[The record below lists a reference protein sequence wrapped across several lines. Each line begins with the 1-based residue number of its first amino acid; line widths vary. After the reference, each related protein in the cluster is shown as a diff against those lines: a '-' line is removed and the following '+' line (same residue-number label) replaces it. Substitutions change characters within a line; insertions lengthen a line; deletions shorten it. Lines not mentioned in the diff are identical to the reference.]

1 MLAMKVGQF
10 PVQAV
15 LVEEK
20 MDIVTAK
27 DFLSAGKFTRCR
39 RCDAAQA
46 LVSHLGNI
54 SMIKIERKVT
64 TKLGWNP

>member
-1 MLAMKVGQF
+1 MKVGQF
-10 PVQAV
+10 PVEAA

-27 DFLSAGKFTRCR
+27 DFLSAGKLTRCR

-46 LVSHLGNI
+46 LVRHLGNI
-54 SMIKIERKVT
+54 SMIKIERKVKA
-64 TKLGWNP
+64 KLGWNR